1 VEQRRIVIVED
12 DPFAGRVLAMVL
24 GDEGYQ
30 VDVACSGAAALDQI
44 AGRQTAL
51 VLLDVQLPD
60 MDGYAVLAALRAA
73 RYTGPVICMSGQR
86 ELLVKLDAFR
96 LGADDFIAK
105 PFEPLE
111 LLARIDAVLR
121 GTARR
126 AHGRQSLQVWVDD
139 AELDLKALTY
149 RSAAITSVA
158 LAPTEMRI
166 LDALM
171 RNAYIAMDRETLN
184 ARIWGADL
192 HGDLNRVDVY
202 LRRLRLKIE
211 PVPEQPRYLH
221 TVRKLGYMFRPDPI
235 AEASDT
241 DVSATDADNR
251 RRPRETASSH
261 E

>member
-30 VDVACSGAAALDQI
+30 VDVARSGGAALDQI

-60 MDGYAVLAALRAA
+60 AEGYAVLAALRAA
-73 RYTGPVICMSGQR
+73 RYTGPVICMSGRR
-86 ELLVKLDAFR
+86 ELLVKLEAFR
-96 LGADDFIAK
+96 HGADDFIAK

-121 GTARR
+121 GAARQAR
-126 AHGRQSLQVWVDD
+126 GQQGLQVWVDD
-139 AELDLKALTY
+139 AELDLQALSY

-166 LDALM
+166 LDVLM
-171 RNAYIAMDRETLN
+171 RHAYIALNRETLN

-211 PVPEQPRYLH
+211 PDPERPRYLH
-221 TVRKLGYMFRPDPI
+221 TVRKLGYMFRPDPV
-235 AEASDT
+235 AEAS
-241 DVSATDADNR
+241 ATDNPAAEDR
-251 RRPRETASSH
+251 STTAPSR
-261 E
+261 